1 MSKFIV
7 SKFGGSSMKDR
18 EAMYRSAEIAKV
30 HNSHLIVVSA
40 TYGTTNQLVEISK
53 VAPIADWKTCRK
65 IFTKIKDRHIS
76 LAKALEVDQ
85 AAITDIESILNELK
99 TLAKGINLLKDC
111 SPKTY
116 DSLLAIGERLSS
128 RLFTECLVQ
137 VWSEKRVSYLDV
149 REVMITDQNFNTAR
163 PLKNELRPQC
173 QRKLLEARHG
183 HQAFVT
189 QGFIGASQDGLT
201 TTLGRGGSDYS
212 AALLAWACDADVLQ
226 IWTDVAGIA
235 STDPRICNEAVPISE
250 ITFSEASELANFGA
264 KILHPAT
271 LLPAAEVNIPVFV
284 GSSYDPKSK
293 GTWIC
298 EETKSKPL
306 IRAMA
311 LRKDQTLLTLKNPKM
326 LQTYGFLYSIFKVFN
341 DHKMSVDSITTSEI
355 SVAMTINGQLNQEI
369 SKEFL
374 KDLRDLGDLNV
385 EESLSLISLIGNKIN
400 HTPGLA
406 SRVFNSIPDI
416 NVRMICL
423 GASKH
428 NFCFLV
434 NNKDAESSIRLL
446 HQTFIGQL

>member
-18 EAMYRSAEIAKV
+18 EAMYRSAKIIKE

-40 TYGTTNQLVEISK
+40 TYGTTNQLIEISK

-65 IFTKIKDRHIS
+65 IFSKIKERHLT
-76 LAKALEVDQ
+76 LATDLEVNQ
-85 AAITDIESILNELK
+85 AAIDDIESILNELK

-111 SPKTY
+111 SPKAY

-128 RLFTECLVQ
+128 RLFTEYLAQ
-137 VWSEKRVSYLDV
+137 IWTDKKVSCLDV

-163 PLKNELRPQC
+163 PIKTELKKQC
-173 QRKLLEARHG
+173 QLKLLEAKHG
-183 HQAFVT
+183 HHVFVT
-189 QGFIGASQDGLT
+189 QGFIGASQNGLT
-201 TTLGRGGSDYS
+201 TTLGRGGSDFS
-212 AALLAWACDADVLQ
+212 AALLAWGSDAEVLQ
-226 IWTDVAGIA
+226 IWTDVAGVA
-235 STDPRICNEAVPISE
+235 STDPRICSQAIPISE

-271 LLPAAEVNIPVFV
+271 LSPAAEVNIPVFV
-284 GSSYDPKSK
+284 GSSYEPKSK
-293 GTWIC
+293 GTWIS
-298 EETKSKPL
+298 ETTESSPL

-311 LRKDQTLLTLKNPKM
+311 VRKDQTLLTLKNPKM

-341 DHKMSVDSITTSEI
+341 NHKMSVDSITTSEI

-369 SKEFL
+369 SNEFL
-374 KDLRDLGDLNV
+374 NDLRDLGDLKV
-385 EESLSLISLIGNKIN
+385 EEDLSLISLIGNKIN

-434 NNKDAESSIRLL
+434 NNTDAETSIKLL
-446 HQTFIGQL
+446 HQTFIGQ

>member
-18 EAMYRSAEIAKV
+18 EAMLRSANIIKK
-30 HNSHLIVVSA
+30 HNSHLVIVSA
-40 TYGTTNQLVEISK
+40 TYGTTNQLVEISNT
-53 VAPIADWKTCRK
+53 APSAEWKNCRK
-65 IFTKIKDRHIS
+65 IVTKIRERHLK
-76 LAKALEVDQ
+76 LAQDLEVPNQ
-85 AAITDIESILNELK
+85 AIEDIELILNELK

-111 SPKTY
+111 SPKAY

-128 RLFTECLVQ
+128 RLFTECLAQ
-137 VWSEKRVSYLDV
+137 VWNDKKVSCLDV
-149 REVMITDQNFNTAR
+149 REVMITDQNFNVAR
-163 PLKNELRPQC
+163 PLKDELKKQC
-173 QRKLLEARHG
+173 QTRLVEAKHG
-183 HQAFVT
+183 HHAYVT
-189 QGFIGASQDGLT
+189 QGFIGSSENGLT

-212 AALLAWACDADVLQ
+212 AALLAWGAEADVLQ

-235 STDPRICNEAVPISE
+235 STDPRICTEATPISE

-271 LLPAAEVNIPVFV
+271 LAPAAEVNIPVFV
-284 GSSYDPKSK
+284 GSSYEPDST
-293 GTWIC
+293 GTWIS

-311 LRKDQTLLTLKNPKM
+311 MRKDQTLLTLKNPKM
-326 LQTYGFLYSIFKVFN
+326 LQTYGFLFSIFKVFN

-355 SVAMTINGQLNQEI
+355 SVAMTINGQMNQNI
-369 SKEFL
+369 SNEFL
-374 KDLRDLGDLNV
+374 KDLAELGDLKV
-385 EESLSLISLIGNKIN
+385 EEDLSLISLIGNKIN

-406 SRVFNSIPDI
+406 ANIFNSIPEI

-434 NNKDAESSIRLL
+434 NNSDAQEAIQLL
-446 HQTFIGQL
+446 HKTFIGKE